1 MEFNLKSNF
10 KVAAL
15 AITCQ
20 NNGVGILNSI
30 TKVYTC
36 QCVDNYYGQN
46 CQYQPLNSTTF
57 INSTILTQELGVSLM
72 NLIGVPLNSVATRI
86 YQGSTHGFASANFHS
101 KVDGINGTLTVI
113 KSTTGNIFGGFTMIN
128 WGLSA
133 TYYTD
138 PSAFIFSLV
147 NKMNYSSLAQ
157 NNKQPIANSVYT
169 NPQYGPTFGGGHDIH
184 VADQSNLHMNS
195 YTNFGHTYA
204 LNNLTLFNSWNLT
217 IQKSF
222 LAGGYNFQTV
232 EIEVYASKYIFILI
246 TV

>member
-1 MEFNLKSNF
+1 VCAFW
-10 KVAAL
+10 
-15 AITCQ
+15 ITCQ
-20 NNGVGILNSI
+20 NNGICNYNS
-30 TKVYTC
+30 TSKVYTC
-36 QCVDNYYGQN
+36 QCVGNFYGPN

-72 NLIGVPLNSVATRI
+72 NLIGVPLNSEATRF

-128 WGLSA
+128 WGLPA

-147 NKMNYSSLAQ
+147 NKMNYSSLA
-157 NNKQPIANSVYT
+157 NNFKPPIANSVYT
-169 NPQYGPTFGGGHDIH
+169 HPQYGPTFGGGHDIH

-195 YTNFGHTYA
+195 YTNFGNTYA

-217 IQKSF
+217 FQKSF

>member
-72 NLIGVPLNSVATRI
+72 NLIGVPLNSAATKV
-86 YQGSTHGFASANFHS
+86 YQGTRDGFFASNFHS
-101 KVDGINGTLTVI
+101 KVVGINGTLTVI
-113 KSTTGNIFGGFTMIN
+113 KSTTGNVFGGFTLIN
-128 WGLSA
+128 
-133 TYYTD
+133 
-138 PSAFIFSLV
+138 
-147 NKMNYSSLAQ
+147 
-157 NNKQPIANSVYT
+157 
-169 NPQYGPTFGGGHDIH
+169 
-184 VADQSNLHMNS
+184 
-195 YTNFGHTYA
+195 
-204 LNNLTLFNSWNLT
+204 LNRVK
-217 IQKSF
+217 I
-222 LAGGYNFQTV
+222 
-232 EIEVYASKYIFILI
+232 
-246 TV
+246 

>member
-1 MEFNLKSNF
+1 
-10 KVAAL
+10 
-15 AITCQ
+15 
-20 NNGVGILNSI
+20 
-30 TKVYTC
+30 
-36 QCVDNYYGQN
+36 
-46 CQYQPLNSTTF
+46 
-57 INSTILTQELGVSLM
+57 M

-157 NNKQPIANSVYT
+157 NIKQPIANSVHT
-169 NPQYGPTFGGGHDIH
+169 HPAYGPTFGGGHDIY
-184 VADQSNLHMNS
+184 VADQSNLQMNS
-195 YTNFGHTYA
+195 HTNFGNTYA
-204 LNNLTLFNSWNLT
+204 LNNLTLFKWRQEPYPQRLLCNFSQSKNMCLT
-217 IQKSF
+217 
-222 LAGGYNFQTV
+222 LAYKTNTINMHTFDN
-232 EIEVYASKYIFILI
+232 KM
-246 TV
+246 